1 MSKSNKSK
9 ADLHKGLAS
18 RLERLSPVKR
28 MLLKRQY
35 QDRIHTCTA
44 RMLAAVDPG
53 QPAPLSY
60 NQQRLWSLDQ
70 RRSGSAQYNTY
81 RAWRIDGPLD
91 LSSLESALRAIPDR
105 HQVLKMRI
113 KESNGT
119 LIQETDASAAV
130 STTFVDLGSSPRQE
144 SEKIALEMIT
154 DAARTPF
161 DLSAGPF
168 FRTMLVKLA
177 ENHHVLLVVLHHIA
191 SDGWSFRVLR
201 NDLTRFYEGFRLGQ
215 SPDLPDLPIQ
225 YGDFAR
231 YQRKLFSGKRRTSLL
246 RYWCEQLSDSL
257 EPLDLQTDFPRPAI
271 QSERGDKL
279 QFDLGPELSETV
291 NEFCRE
297 HDITLF
303 MLLIAVL
310 NVLLHRYTGALVI
323 SIGSPMANRTL
334 PELELLI
341 GYITNLNVL
350 RTDLSGNPGF
360 MELVQ
365 RVKRVALDAYS
376 YQEMPFEQLVS
387 ELEQDRDLSRTP
399 LFQVAF
405 ILQNSPQAEL
415 HFHDARVTPIK
426 LSNGTSKFDLALCI
440 NIDNGNLTGFW
451 EYCTDLF
458 ERVTVVRIAEHYRTL
473 LAGALTDPDQ
483 PIAGL
488 PFSTEH

>member
-1 MSKSNKSK
+1 MTNIYKSKS
-9 ADLHKGLAS
+9 DLHKGLAS
-18 RLERLSPVKR
+18 RMERLSPVKR
-28 MLLKRQY
+28 MLLERQFK
-35 QDRIHTCTA
+35 DRIQTSIA
-44 RMLAAVDPG
+44 RMQAAVDPG
-53 QPAPLSY
+53 APAPLSF
-60 NQQRLWSLDQ
+60 NQQRLWSLNQ
-70 RRSGSAQYNTY
+70 RRPGSAQYNTY
-81 RAWRIDGPLD
+81 RVWRIDGPLD
-91 LSSLESALRAIPDR
+91 LSSLESALQAIVDR
-105 HQVLKMRI
+105 HHVLKMRI

-119 LIQETDASAAV
+119 MIQETDASAAV
-130 STTFVDLGSSPRQE
+130 STIFVDLGFSPRKV
-144 SEKIALEMIT
+144 SEKIALERIT
-154 DAARTPF
+154 EVARMPF

-177 ENHHVLLVVLHHIA
+177 ENHYVLLVVLHHIA

-201 NDLTRFYEGFRLGQ
+201 NDLTRLYEASRLGQ
-215 SPDLPDLPIQ
+215 APDLPDLPFQ

-231 YQRKLFSGKRRTSLL
+231 YQRKLFSGKRRASLL
-246 RYWCEQLSDSL
+246 RYWCEQLSGSL

-271 QSERGDKL
+271 QSDRGDKL

-291 NEFCRE
+291 NEFCRD

-310 NVLLHRYTGALVI
+310 NVLLHRYTGALDI
-323 SIGSPMANRTL
+323 SIGSPIANRTV

-341 GYITNLNVL
+341 GFITNSNVL

-376 YQEMPFEQLVS
+376 YQDMPFEQLVA
-387 ELEQDRDLSRTP
+387 ELDQDRDLSRTP

-405 ILQNSPQAEL
+405 ILQNSPQVEL

-426 LSNGTSKFDLALCI
+426 ISNGTSKFDLALCI
-440 NIDNGNLTGFW
+440 NIIDGNLTGFW

-458 ERVTVVRIAEHYRTL
+458 EQVTVVRMAEHYRTL
-473 LAGALTDPDQ
+473 LAGALTNPDQ

-488 PFSTEH
+488 PFPTDP